1 MESVWQGYFQ
11 SYTAG
16 GATPLCG
23 IGSEN
28 RMFSFPAQG
37 TALHAA
43 CLMMCTREQ
52 KERQVKESERDGV
65 FVLSRTARNP

>member
-16 GATPLCG
+16 GAAPLCG

-28 RMFSFPAQG
+28 MFSFPAQG
-37 TALHAA
+37 SALHAA
-43 CLMMCTREQ
+43 CLMLWMREQ